1 MTTTRFPVLPDKSN
15 HFSSVSP
22 SVYIGFS
29 SLYAYD
35 YCGSVGESFTN
46 TTIAFD
52 QNELSTIQFVATSEL
67 VTETKQVGNSY
78 TTYISTMSYYSST
91 TPALLNYEVLGQNCS
106 TIAGYTY
113 VPGNPSAGNYFS
125 CKFDLCPLRL
135 DDLKSV
141 DVRWN

>member
-1 MTTTRFPVLPDKSN
+1 MTTTRFPVLSDKSN

-35 YCGSVGESFTN
+35 YCGTVGESFTN

-52 QNELSTIQFVATSEL
+52 QSELSTIQFVPTTSILTLSEP
-67 VTETKQVGNSY
+67 VGNSW
-78 TTYISTMSYYSST
+78 TTYISTESYYTST

-113 VPGNPSAGNYFS
+113 VPGNPTAGHYFS
-125 CKFDLCPLRL
+125 SKFVFCPLRL